1 MRKRVEKDIMESK
14 KQPVRYSG
22 YIELWVNDNI
32 YAARQ
37 FRGKNQ
43 RSEIIKG
50 WLQTMG
56 KPLEPRTIYIIVKPM
71 QI

>member
-14 KQPVRYSG
+14 KQQVRYSG
-22 YIELWVNDNI
+22 MIELWVNDSI

-50 WLQTMG
+50 WLQTLG
-56 KPLEPRTIYIIVKPM
+56 KPLEPRTIYIVVKPM

>member
-22 YIELWVNDNI
+22 QIELWVNDNI

-43 RSEIIKG
+43 RGEIIRG
-50 WLQTMG
+50 WLQTLG
-56 KPLEPRTIYIIVKPM
+56 KPLEPRTIYIILKPM